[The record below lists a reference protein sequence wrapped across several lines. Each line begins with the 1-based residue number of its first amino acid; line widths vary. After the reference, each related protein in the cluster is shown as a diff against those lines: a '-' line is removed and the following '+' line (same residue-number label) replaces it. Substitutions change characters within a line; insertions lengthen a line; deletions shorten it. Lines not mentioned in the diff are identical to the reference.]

1 MQHSDIEDALRTLFG
16 IDLERCQRLP
26 GEADLN
32 THVIAR
38 GGEQY
43 VFKVHSPGTSI
54 AALDMQD
61 AALAIVADT
70 LAGHSSYANTPRL
83 VGR

>member
-1 MQHSDIEDALRTLFG
+1 MKQSYIEDALQTLFG
-16 IDLERCQRLP
+16 IELERCQRLP

-43 VFKVHSPGTSI
+43 VFKVHSPGASI

-61 AALAIVADT
+61 AALAIVA
-70 LAGHSSYANTPRL
+70 AHSPCTNTPR
-83 VGR
+83 